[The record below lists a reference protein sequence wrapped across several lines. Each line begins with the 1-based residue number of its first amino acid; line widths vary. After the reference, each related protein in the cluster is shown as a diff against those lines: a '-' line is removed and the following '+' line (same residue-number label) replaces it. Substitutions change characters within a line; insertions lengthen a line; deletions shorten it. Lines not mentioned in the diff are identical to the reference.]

1 METPSTPI
9 SRDIESALRGHPYKA
24 IMRLAWPATLSMIL
38 HTLFAVVDLIWVG
51 RLGAAPIAA
60 VISATFVLWIM
71 YSLVS
76 ILSTG
81 VVAMV
86 SRFLGA
92 GQFDRATEVTEETWR
107 FALLFA
113 LAIAIPGFL
122 YRELIIAI
130 MHLEPAVA
138 KISSDYLGIYFLTSV
153 FIVISEWAA
162 ALFRAS
168 GNTRT
173 PLIVFAVGL
182 CLNIVLDP
190 LFIFGWGPFPRMETV
205 GAAVATG
212 ISYAIST
219 ALILV
224 VLRRN
229 KLPFPVRFSL
239 LGRMDW
245 KRIGRLVMIGV
256 PISISGIVF
265 SIVYLFINRFT
276 AGFGTETVA
285 TLGIGNRIESI
296 NYLVAYGFSLATA
309 TLVGQNLGA
318 RNPARASEMTHKTI
332 QLVSA
337 YIGIT
342 SLLFLLFPE
351 LIVRV
356 FTNDAEVVEAG
367 RHYVR
372 ILAVSQVFMGWEI
385 VLEGAFSGA
394 GYTWPPMIVAIPG
407 AIARIPLAWFLA
419 DTMGL
424 GADGIWWSIS
434 ATTVAKAVVLYFWF
448 ARGSWKNRKVH

>member
-9 SRDIESALRGHPYKA
+9 SRDIESILRGHPYKA

-38 HTLFAVVDLIWVG
+38 HTLFAVVDLVWVG

-60 VISATFVLWIM
+60 IISATFVLWIM

-81 VVAMV
+81 VVAII
-86 SRFLGA
+86 SQSLGA
-92 GQFDRATEVTEETWR
+92 GKFDRARAVAEETWR

-113 LAIAIPGFL
+113 CMIAIPGFL
-122 YRELIIAI
+122 FRQPIINF
-130 MHLEPAVA
+130 MHLEPLVA
-138 KISSDYLGIYFLTSV
+138 KTASDYLGIYFLTAI

-168 GNTRT
+168 GDTRT

-182 CLNIVLDP
+182 ALNMVLDP
-190 LFIFGWGPFPRMETV
+190 LLIFGIGPFPRMETV
-205 GAAVATG
+205 GAAVATAISYG
-212 ISYAIST
+212 IST
-219 ALILV
+219 VLIF
-224 VLRRN
+224 VLLRGKR
-229 KLPFPVRFSL
+229 LPFTFKFSL
-239 LGRMDW
+239 VGPMDGR
-245 KRIGRLVMIGV
+245 RIGRLVMIGV

-265 SIVYLFINRFT
+265 SIVYLFINRLT

-296 NYLVAYGFSLATA
+296 NYLMAYGFSLATA
-309 TLVGQNLGA
+309 TIVGQNLGA
-318 RNPARASEMTHKTI
+318 RNPERAAGMTHKTI

-342 SLLFLLFPE
+342 SLFFLIFPDA
-351 LIVRV
+351 IVRA
-356 FTNDAEVVEAG
+356 FTDDPAVIAAG
-367 RHYVR
+367 RGYVR
-372 ILAVSQVFMGWEI
+372 ILAISQVFMGWEI

-407 AIARIPLAWFLA
+407 AVARIPLAWLFA
-419 DTMGL
+419 DYWKL
-424 GADGIWWSIS
+424 GPDGIWWAIS
-434 ATTVAKAVVLYFWF
+434 STTIAKGVVLYFWF
-448 ARGSWKNRKVH
+448 ARGTWKRGKVH

>member
-1 METPSTPI
+1 METPSEPI
-9 SRDIESALRGHPYKA
+9 SRDIESVLRGHPYRA

-51 RLGAAPIAA
+51 RLGAVPIAA
-60 VISATFVLWIM
+60 VISATFVVWII

-92 GQFDRATEVTEETWR
+92 GQYDLAREVTEETWR
-107 FALLFA
+107 FALVFA
-113 LAIAIPGFL
+113 CAIAIPGYIF
-122 YRELIIAI
+122 REPSIAI
-130 MHLEPAVA
+130 MRLEPHVA
-138 KISSDYLGIYFLTSV
+138 KIASDYLGIYYLTSA

-173 PLIVFAVGL
+173 PVAVFAIGL
-182 CLNIVLDP
+182 ALNIVLDP
-190 LFIFGWGPFPRMETV
+190 LFIFGIGPFPRMETV

-212 ISYAIST
+212 ISYGIST
-219 ALILV
+219 LIIFWL
-224 VLRRN
+224 LKRN
-229 KLPFPVRFSL
+229 KLPFIVRLAFV
-239 LGRMDW
+239 GRMDW
-245 KRIGRLVMIGV
+245 RRIGRLVMIGV

-265 SIVYLFINRFT
+265 SIVYLFINRIT
-276 AGFGTETVA
+276 AGFGTEIVA

-318 RNPARASEMTHKTI
+318 QNPQRAAEMAHKTI
-332 QLVSA
+332 RLVSA
-337 YIGIT
+337 YIGVT
-342 SLLFLLFPE
+342 SIFFLIFPE
-351 LIVRV
+351 VIVRV
-356 FTNDAEVVEAG
+356 FTEDPLVIEAG
-367 RHYVR
+367 CNYVR
-372 ILAVSQVFMGWEI
+372 ILALSQVFMGWEI

-394 GYTWPPMIVAIPG
+394 GDTLPPMIVAIPG
-407 AIARIPLAWFLA
+407 AIVRIPLAWLLA
-419 DTMGL
+419 HHWGL
-424 GADGIWWSIS
+424 GADGIWWAIT
-434 ATTVAKAVVLYFWF
+434 ATTVGKGAVLYVWF
-448 ARGSWKNRKVH
+448 ARGSWKHRKVH

>member
-9 SRDIESALRGHPYKA
+9 SKDIESVLRGHPYKA
-24 IMRLAWPATLSMIL
+24 IMRLAWPATFSMIL

-51 RLGAAPIAA
+51 RLGAVPIAA

-81 VVAMV
+81 VVAVV
-86 SRFLGA
+86 SQSLGA
-92 GQFDRATEVTEETWR
+92 GRYEQARDVAEETWR

-113 LAIAIPGFL
+113 CAIAIPGYFF
-122 YRELIIAI
+122 RQPIIDF
-130 MHLEPAVA
+130 MHLEPLVA
-138 KISSDYLGIYFLTSV
+138 KTAADYLGIYFLTSI

-173 PLIVFAVGL
+173 PLYVFAVGL
-182 CLNIVLDP
+182 VLNMVLDP
-190 LFIFGWGPFPRMETV
+190 IFIFGIGPFPRLETV
-205 GAAVATG
+205 GAAVATA
-212 ISYAIST
+212 ISYGLST
-219 ALILV
+219 LLIFLL
-224 VLRRN
+224 LRGNR
-229 KLPFPVRFSL
+229 LPFTFKFTL

-245 KRIGRLVMIGV
+245 RRIGRLVMIGV

-296 NYLVAYGFSLATA
+296 NYLMAYGFSLATA

-318 RNPARASEMTHKTI
+318 NNPKRAAEMTHKTI

-337 YIGIT
+337 YVAVT
-342 SLLFLLFPE
+342 SLIFLVFPDA
-351 LIVRV
+351 IVRV
-356 FTNDAEVVEAG
+356 FTDDPAVMAAG
-367 RHYVR
+367 RGYVR

-407 AIARIPLAWFLA
+407 AVGRIPLAWFFA
-419 DTMGL
+419 DHWQL
-424 GADGIWWSIS
+424 GPDGIWWAIS
-434 ATTVAKAVVLYFWF
+434 ATTVAKGVVLYFWF
-448 ARGSWKNRKVH
+448 ARGTWKRGRIH

>member
-9 SRDIESALRGHPYKA
+9 SKDIESVLRGHPYKA

-51 RLGAAPIAA
+51 RLGPTPIAA

-71 YSLVS
+71 YSLVGV
-76 ILSTG
+76 LSTG

-92 GQFDRATEVTEETWR
+92 GQFDQARDVAEETWR
-107 FALLFA
+107 FALIFA
-113 LAIAIPGFL
+113 CLIAIPGYLF
-122 YRELIIAI
+122 RQPIIDI
-130 MHLEPAVA
+130 MRLDPVVA
-138 KISSDYLGIYFLTSV
+138 KTASDYLGIYFLTTI

-182 CLNIVLDP
+182 GLNMVLDP
-190 LFIFGWGPFPRMETV
+190 LFIFGIGPFPRMETV
-205 GAAVATG
+205 GAAVATAISYG
-212 ISYAIST
+212 IST
-219 ALILV
+219 LLIFWL
-224 VLRRN
+224 LRGKR
-229 KLPFPVRFSL
+229 LPFPVHFSL
-239 LGRMDW
+239 VGRMDW
-245 KRIGRLVMIGV
+245 RRIGRLVMIGV

-265 SIVYLFINRFT
+265 SIVYLFINRIT
-276 AGFGTETVA
+276 SGFGTEMVA

-318 RNPARASEMTHKTI
+318 RNPARAAEMTHKTI

-337 YIGIT
+337 YIGIA
-342 SLLFLLFPE
+342 SLFFLIFPE
-351 LIVRV
+351 AIVRV
-356 FTNDAEVVEAG
+356 FTNDATVIEAG
-367 RHYVR
+367 RGYVR
-372 ILAVSQVFMGWEI
+372 ILALSQVFMGWEI

-394 GYTWPPMIVAIPG
+394 GDTWPPMIVAIPG
-407 AIARIPLAWFLA
+407 AIARIPLVWLLA
-419 DTMGL
+419 DYWKL
-424 GADGIWWSIS
+424 GPDGIWWAIS
-434 ATTVAKAVVLYFWF
+434 ATTVAKAVALYIWF
-448 ARGSWKNRKVH
+448 ARGSWKHRMVH

>member
-1 METPSTPI
+1 
-9 SRDIESALRGHPYKA
+9 
-24 IMRLAWPATLSMIL
+24 MRLAWPATLSMIL

-51 RLGAAPIAA
+51 RLGAVPIAA

-92 GQFDRATEVTEETWR
+92 GEFERAREVSEETWR
-107 FALLFA
+107 FALIFA
-113 LAIAIPGFL
+113 AAIVVPGYFF
-122 YRELIIAI
+122 RDPIIAI
-130 MHLEPAVA
+130 MHLEPEVA
-138 KISSDYLGIYFLTSV
+138 RTASVYLGIYFLTSV

-173 PLIVFAVGL
+173 PLVVFAIGL
-182 CLNIVLDP
+182 VLNIILDP
-190 LFIFGWGPFPRMETV
+190 LFIFGIGPFPRLETA

-212 ISYAIST
+212 IAYAIST
-219 ALILV
+219 TIIFV

-229 KLPFPVRFSL
+229 RLPFPVTFSL
-239 LGRMDW
+239 VGPIDW
-245 KRIGRLVMIGV
+245 RRIGRLAMIGV
-256 PISISGIVF
+256 PISISGIIF
-265 SIVYLFINRFT
+265 SIVYLFINRIT

-318 RNPARASEMTHKTI
+318 KNPSRAAEMTHKTI
-332 QLVSA
+332 QLVTA
-337 YIGIT
+337 YIGVT
-342 SLLFLLFPE
+342 SVAFIIFPDA
-351 LIVRV
+351 IVRV
-356 FTNDAEVVEAG
+356 FTNDPSVVEAG
-367 RHYVR
+367 RSYVR
-372 ILAVSQVFMGWEI
+372 ILAISQVFMGWEI

-394 GYTWPPMIVAIPG
+394 GHTWPPMIVAIPG
-407 AIARIPLAWFLA
+407 AIARIPVAWYLAHHLQ
-419 DTMGL
+419 L
-424 GADGIWWSIS
+424 GADGIWWAIS
-434 ATTVAKAVVLYFWF
+434 ATTIVKGIALYIWF
-448 ARGSWKNRKVH
+448 SRGSWKHRSVH

>member
-9 SRDIESALRGHPYKA
+9 SKDIESALRGHPYKA
-24 IMRLAWPATLSMIL
+24 IMRLAWPATISMIL

-92 GQFDRATEVTEETWR
+92 SQFDRAGSVAEETWR
-107 FALLFA
+107 FSLLFA
-113 LAIAIPGFL
+113 ALIVVPGYLF
-122 YRELIIAI
+122 REPIIAI
-130 MHLEPAVA
+130 MRLEPVVA
-138 KISSDYLGIYFLTSV
+138 QIASDYLGIYFLTSV

-168 GNTRT
+168 GNTRI
-173 PLIVFAVGL
+173 PLYVFSVGL
-182 CLNIVLDP
+182 VLNMGLDP
-190 LFIFGWGPFPRMETV
+190 LLIFGIGPFPRMETE
-205 GAAVATG
+205 GAAVATAISYG
-212 ISYAIST
+212 IST
-219 ALILV
+219 LLILGL
-224 VLRRN
+224 LRGGR
-229 KLPFPVRFSL
+229 LPFPMKLTLV
-239 LGRMDW
+239 GHMDW
-245 KRIGRLVMIGV
+245 RRIGRLVMIGV

-265 SIVYLFINRFT
+265 SIVYLFINRIT

-318 RNPARASEMTHKTI
+318 GNPDRAAEMTKKTI

-337 YIGIT
+337 FIGVT
-342 SLLFLLFPE
+342 SIFFLIFPE
-351 LIVRV
+351 LLVRV
-356 FTNDAEVVEAG
+356 FSDDPSVIEAG
-367 RHYVR
+367 RTYVR
-372 ILAVSQVFMGWEI
+372 ILAISQVFMGWEI

-394 GYTWPPMIVAIPG
+394 GDTWPPMIVAIPG
-407 AIARIPLAWFLA
+407 AVARIPLAWLLA
-419 DTMGL
+419 EHGGMGP
-424 GADGIWWSIS
+424 DGIWWAIS
-434 ATTVAKAVVLYFWF
+434 LTTVAKAVVLYVWF
-448 ARGSWKNRKVH
+448 ARGRWKHRTVN

>member
-9 SRDIESALRGHPYKA
+9 SRDIESVLRGHPYQA

-76 ILSTG
+76 VLSTG

-92 GQFDRATEVTEETWR
+92 GDYDRARDVAGETWR
-107 FALLFA
+107 FGLIFAALIA
-113 LAIAIPGFL
+113 LPGFFF
-122 YRELIIAI
+122 RRPIIDV
-130 MHLEPAVA
+130 MHLEPLVA
-138 KISSDYLGIYFLTSV
+138 ETASTYLGIYFLTAF
-153 FIVISEWAA
+153 FIVLSEWAA

-168 GNTRT
+168 GNTRI
-173 PLIVFAVGL
+173 PLVVFAVGL
-182 CLNIVLDP
+182 GFNMVLDP
-190 LFIFGWGPFPRMETV
+190 LFIFGIGPFPRMETA
-205 GAAVATG
+205 GAAVATAISYG
-212 ISYAIST
+212 ISTS
-219 ALILV
+219 LILW
-224 VLRRN
+224 LARGRR
-229 KLPFPVRFSL
+229 LPFAVDFGF

-245 KRIGRLVMIGV
+245 ARIGRLVMIGL

-265 SIVYLFINRFT
+265 SIVYLFINRIT
-276 AGFGTETVA
+276 ASFGTEIVA

-296 NYLVAYGFSLATA
+296 NYLVASGFALATA

-318 RNPARASEMTHKTI
+318 RNPERAAEMTHKTI

-337 YIGIT
+337 FIGLT
-342 SLLFLLFPE
+342 SILFLIFPDV
-351 LIVRV
+351 IVRV
-356 FTNDAEVVEAG
+356 FTDDPAVIHSG
-367 RHYVR
+367 RNYVR
-372 ILAVSQVFMGWEI
+372 ILALSQIFMGWEI

-394 GYTWPPMIVAIPG
+394 GHTLPPMIVAIPG
-407 AIARIPLAWFLA
+407 AVVRVPLAWLLA
-419 DTMGL
+419 QHWQMGP
-424 GADGIWWSIS
+424 DGIWWTISI
-434 ATTVAKAVVLYFWF
+434 TTVGKAVVLYIWF
-448 ARGSWKNRKVH
+448 ARGTWKHKTVH